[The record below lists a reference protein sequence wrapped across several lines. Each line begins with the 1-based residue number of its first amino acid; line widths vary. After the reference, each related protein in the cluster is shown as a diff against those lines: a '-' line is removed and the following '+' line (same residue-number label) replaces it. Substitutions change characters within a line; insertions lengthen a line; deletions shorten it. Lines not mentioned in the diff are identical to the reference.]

1 MLDFLSIFIISFTP
15 ILLAVVA
22 SNLAK
27 QVGYFA
33 VCLEG
38 LMLVGAFSAIVFSHY
53 LSNNYLAILFLALL
67 GILQGLFLGLLEIK
81 NRGSSVIVGISYNLI
96 ASGLTSFLLY
106 LISGEKGAGLGL
118 EAKKLSSIKLIT
130 SYGKL
135 ELDIFFLL
143 GLIFFILLLVFLK
156 KTVYGHWFISLGLD
170 EEYAEK
176 SGIEKNKLIVIA
188 LSLLGLIA
196 SLAGGQLA
204 LRGAG
209 YFSRDLI
216 AGRGYIVLALD
227 GLSPSPLVSFALTLI
242 YSLAYTICNWLSVGR
257 TGQDVFIVIPYFM
270 LMLIILISGFKKKR
284 KRGDKID

>member
-118 EAKKLSSIKLIT
+118 EAKKLSSLKLIT

-216 AGRGYIVLALD
+216 AGRGYIALALD

>member
-53 LSNNYLAILFLALL
+53 LSNNYLAILFLALI

-118 EAKKLSSIKLIT
+118 EAKKLSSLRLIT

-135 ELDIFFLL
+135 EIDIFFIL

-216 AGRGYIVLALD
+216 AGRGYIALALD
-227 GLSPSPLVSFALTLI
+227 GLSPSPLVSFALALI

-284 KRGDKID
+284 KRDGKID

>member
-216 AGRGYIVLALD
+216 AGRGYIALALD